1 MPISN
6 ANVDPINTNPA
17 AKIER
22 ELVIERVFDAPPEL
36 VFEAWTEPAHL
47 ARWWGPKGF
56 TNPIC
61 EVDLRVGGAWRIV
74 MRAPNGAEYPGGGIY
89 REIVAPE
96 RLVFTNGALDKEGN
110 PIIEGLTTVTFAAHG
125 DKTKLTLR
133 TRAVALVSYAA
144 QMLDGMEAGWTQ
156 SLERLG
162 EELAGR

>member
-1 MPISN
+1 MAESN
-6 ANVDPINTNPA
+6 ANVSPA
-17 AKIER
+17 KVER
-22 ELVIERVFDAPPEL
+22 EVVIERVFDAPQKL
-36 VFEAWTEPAHL
+36 VFQAWTQPAHL

-56 TNPIC
+56 TNPVC

-74 MRAPNGAEYPGGGIY
+74 MRAPNGAEYPGGGVY
-89 REIVAPE
+89 HEIVVPE
-96 RLVFTNGALDKEGN
+96 RLVFTNGALDKDGN
-110 PIIEGLTTVTFAAHG
+110 PIIDGFTTVTFAAHG

-162 EELAGR
+162 EELAST

>member
-1 MPISN
+1 MAESN
-6 ANVDPINTNPA
+6 ANVSPA

-22 ELVIERVFDAPPEL
+22 ELVIERVFDMPPDI
-36 VFEAWTEPAHL
+36 VFQAWTQPEHL

-61 EVDLRVGGAWRIV
+61 EVDLRVGGAWHIV
-74 MRAPNGAEYPGGGIY
+74 MCAPDGAEYPCGGVY
-89 REIVAPE
+89 REIVKPE
-96 RLVFTNGALDKEGN
+96 RLVFTNLALDKDGN
-110 PIIEGLTTVTFAAHG
+110 PIIDGLTTVTFAAHG
-125 DKTKLTLR
+125 AKTKLTLR
-133 TRAVALVSYAA
+133 TRATALVSYAA